1 MLVDYEYRNKTL
13 ITSYID
19 KVGNIKLKYFPWTNP
34 TKFITTSDDDT
45 EKNEKYTTWDGKSV
59 KEIYTKYPNKYSI
72 YDFIDALPAKEQEEL
87 LEYNEPNIFFID
99 IETEILDSKPQPHLA
114 PSKILSIS
122 IVHKDKALVLGIDAL
137 TKSEEKSIETDI
149 NNEYGKKFDRHW
161 DFKYIQFKS
170 EYDMLLNFF
179 KNYVPKMSVMTGWNF
194 VGPKSFDWVF
204 LVNRARKLG
213 IDPAVSSFTNN
224 LRESNRNDDSDY
236 SEMPAHRIIID
247 YMTIFKKWDQSIKVK
262 ESIALDFVAEK
273 VLGIKKVNYEG
284 DLKHLYATDK
294 KKFLYYNAIDSVLV
308 QMIHEKSRLADIL
321 YSIATLSRTTV
332 TSATS
337 TLSITEG
344 ILRKKLRDQK
354 NIVLVKNEHSS
365 SDGADVEKVAGG
377 WVKEPIKGMAS
388 WTCCYDFA
396 SLYPTTMR
404 QFNISADSY
413 KGQKIKGKDMALFH
427 GHQIELEPDDIITK
441 NGSVFKMENGVVTQV
456 LADIYKDRKKYKGMM
471 MKKHIEL
478 EDLKK
483 ELKELESEL
492 YG

>member
-13 ITSYID
+13 IASYID
-19 KVGNIKLKYFPWTNP
+19 KVGNIKLKYFPWKNP
-34 TKFITTSDDDT
+34 TKYIVCNDDDP
-45 EKNEKYTTWDGKSV
+45 ERHGKYTTWDGKSV

-72 YDFIDALPAKEQEEL
+72 YDFIDALPSEEQEEL

-122 IVHKDKALVLGIDAL
+122 IVHKNKALVLGIDVL
-137 TKSEEKSIETDI
+137 SKSEQKSIEVDI
-149 NNEYGKKFDRHW
+149 NNNYGKLFDRNW
-161 DFKYIQFKS
+161 EFKYIQYKS
-170 EYDMLLNFF
+170 EYEMLLNFF
-179 KNYVPKMSVMTGWNF
+179 KNFVPKMSVMTGWNF

-204 LVNRARKLG
+204 LVSRARKLG

-224 LRESNRNDDSDY
+224 LREPNRNDPNDY
-236 SEMPAHRIIID
+236 TEMPAHRIIID

-273 VLGIKKVNYEG
+273 VLGVKKVNYEG
-284 DLKHLYATDK
+284 DLKYLYANDK
-294 KKFLYYNAIDSVLV
+294 KKFLYYNAVDSILV

-332 TSATS
+332 TSSTS

-344 ILRKKLRDQK
+344 IFRKKLRDQK
-354 NIVLVKNEHSS
+354 NIVLVKNEHT
-365 SDGADVEKVAGG
+365 GASEDVEKVAGG
-377 WVKEPIKGMAS
+377 WVKEPIKGMSS
-388 WTCCYDFA
+388 WTCCFDFA

-413 KGQKIKGKDMALFH
+413 KGQKIKGKDMSIFH
-427 GHQIELEPDDIITK
+427 GHQIDLAPDDIITK
-441 NGSVFKMENGVVTQV
+441 NGSVFKNEEGVVTQV
-456 LADIYKDRKKYKGMM
+456 MANIYKDRKKYKGMM

-478 EDLKK
+478 EELKK
-483 ELKELESEL
+483 ELKELEDEL
-492 YG
+492 Y